1 MSAAIDDAKLEALAN
16 KAMGDVA
23 GAMGL
28 LMAYL
33 GDQAGLYAS
42 LEAHGPIRSDALAER
57 AGLEPKYVRE
67 WLSSNAALGYVSYDE
82 GEETFALSPEQALIF
97 AREGHPA
104 CMQGFFMSVLAQME
118 THARAVETFRSGQ
131 GRPWS
136 YHSQCCFCGTD
147 RFFRP
152 GYEAN
157 LLASWIPSL
166 DGVEASLRKGARVA
180 DVGCG
185 QGSSTVLMAKAFP
198 GSRFH
203 GFDFHEPSI
212 EKARARAREAGVEN
226 VEFQVA
232 TAKSYEEADFDLV
245 CIFDALHDMGDP
257 VGAARH
263 VRETLKSDGTFM
275 VVDHQPVVE
284 IQPGLEIQITDPP
297 RSFVDAVIRPVVV
310 VECLERNLD
319 VEQFPCQALQQQS
332 GDEAI
337 QVTLMSDDHFRLRQ
351 TSHM

>member
-136 YHSQCCFCGTD
+136 DHSQCCFCGTD

-257 VGAARH
+257 VGAAAHIRSS
-263 VRETLKSDGTFM
+263 LAPNGTFM
-275 VVDHQPVVE
+275 LVE
-284 IQPGLEIQITDPP
+284 PRAGDSLAENLHPLGAIYYAFSTTVCTPCSLSQEVGLGLGTQAGEKRLTQVLQEAGFGHVRRVAETDANM
-297 RSFVDAVIRPVVV
+297 V
-310 VECLERNLD
+310 LE
-319 VEQFPCQALQQQS
+319 A
-332 GDEAI
+332 
-337 QVTLMSDDHFRLRQ
+337 RL
-351 TSHM
+351 